1 MQHYLEFEK
10 PLSEIEGKIEEYRH
24 LTTSAQVNV
33 ADEVARLERK
43 LEKYVRQIYST
54 LTPWQRVQ
62 ISRHPERPKFFDYL
76 HALIEDFIPLAGD
89 RVFGDDQAIIGGLGR
104 FNGRSVVVIGHQ
116 KGHDTDTRIK
126 HNFGMAMPE
135 GYRKAIRL
143 MKLAD
148 HFHLPLITFVD
159 TPGAYPGLEAEERG
173 QAEAL
178 ASSIATCLKIRVPF
192 ITVLIGEGG
201 SGGAVAL
208 ATANSVLML
217 ENATYSVIT
226 PEGCASILWRTADN
240 APDAA
245 EALKITAA
253 DLLKFGVID
262 QIIAEPAGGAH
273 RHPKQTIEN
282 VRHALQE
289 ALLQLISQ
297 DGTKLLEM
305 RREKFLMIGQK
316 L

>member
-24 LTTSAQVNV
+24 LTTSSQVNV

-282 VRHALQE
+282 VRHAIQE